1 MSFTLQFGGPKRE
14 PVWPLILVLLSAF
27 GCSRPATVSADQST
41 VQGDHQAPFQP
52 AGRNTGSSKP
62 IASTSTSESPSEAAR
77 KLPFNQSPDLPAGT
91 LVTVRLANAVYAE
104 SSISSASFEGVVV
117 EPIVINGEMLI
128 LRGAAVSGVV
138 ESVRAS
144 EVKPDRGYVRLT
156 LQSIEVGGSD
166 VPIHTASLFA
176 PQAAARGP
184 SPSLIRLEQGRQLTF
199 RVTEPVFASTNRA
212 KNGR

>member
-14 PVWPLILVLLSAF
+14 PVWPLILVLLSAL
-27 GCSRPATVSADQST
+27 GCSRPATVSADQAT
-41 VQGDHQAPFQP
+41 VQADHQAPFQP
-52 AGRNTGSSKP
+52 AGRNTGSSEL
-62 IASTSTSESPSEAAR
+62 IASTSTSESPSGAAR

-156 LQSIEVGGSD
+156 LQSIELGGSD

-176 PQAAARGP
+176 PQAAARGS